1 MDQSNVATV
10 DQANFTLIYKGRS
23 LFPFTRNSL
32 NIFYI
37 LFLPRTNLT
46 VWRVNYVV
54 NFEKIIPNSLLI
66 FLIHLGESYLMH
78 RSNEETIEEFAKFL
92 EAQLGVS
99 LATQKLVRKGKN
111 LLSENKD
118 QKLSQLVSNL
128 LNTMKYDKASIS
140 E

>member
-1 MDQSNVATV
+1 
-10 DQANFTLIYKGRS
+10 
-23 LFPFTRNSL
+23 
-32 NIFYI
+32 
-37 LFLPRTNLT
+37 
-46 VWRVNYVV
+46 
-54 NFEKIIPNSLLI
+54 
-66 FLIHLGESYLMH
+66 MH
-78 RSNEETIEEFAKFL
+78 RSNDETIEEFAKFL

-128 LNTMKYDKASIS
+128 LNTMKYDKAFIS